1 MKKESKR
8 NDWSNFVSRIADYID
23 LEYGGFDAD
32 MEMTNDEKH
41 TIKAMTHQYFYSNDS
56 VNNAAN
62 DIMTY
67 LRTNRQWKQNHG
79 IHQGE

>member
-8 NDWSNFVSRIADYID
+8 NDLSNFVSRIADYID
-23 LEYGGFDAD
+23 LEYGGFDSD
-32 MEMTNDEKH
+32 MLMTNDEKN
-41 TIKAMTHQYFYSNDS
+41 TIKSMTHQYFYSNDS

-67 LRTNRQWKQNHG
+67 LRTNRQWNKDHG